1 MRDPATITRYSQVML
16 RTGLLQRR
24 LASLGD
30 TPKSCQSSP
39 AIPCQSSLHLD
50 SPAAFGSVDNGVF
63 RGGHR
68 RYRRATNHLCA
79 NNAHDFAQSTSPNAV
94 VMRVVHVKCR
104 AIRTGARFSQT
115 GWAAGTYP
123 QSRDVHRSL
132 HSRATLRSR
141 ASASGGVW
149 LGDRRCPG
157 RRARLN
163 SGPLAGCRRQVLD
176 HVDRGCS
183 PLAR

>member
-1 MRDPATITRYSQVML
+1 
-16 RTGLLQRR
+16 
-24 LASLGD
+24 
-30 TPKSCQSSP
+30 
-39 AIPCQSSLHLD
+39 
-50 SPAAFGSVDNGVF
+50 VF

-68 RYRRATNHLCA
+68 RYRRVTNHLYA
-79 NNAHDFAQSTSPNAV
+79 NNAHDFAQRTSPNAV

-104 AIRTGARFSQT
+104 AIRTGVRFSQT

-149 LGDRRCPG
+149 LGDRRCAPIG
-157 RRARLN
+157 EH
-163 SGPLAGCRRQVLD
+163 G
-176 HVDRGCS
+176 
-183 PLAR
+183 